1 MRLLINKKKKRVYK
15 MESMTNKK
23 SNNSGLKAVIVILS
37 LLLLGNLWYV
47 YKITNDC
54 KAVETVLISEK
65 DAVLKDLMI
74 QKDSLNAAISSNT
87 TLSDELIA
95 ERDKVQ
101 QLMADVEKSK
111 GDVASM
117 SKFKTEA
124 LKLRSNVAVLMK
136 QVDHLKKE
144 NVKLTVQ
151 RDSTAVVL
159 GESRKFADTL
169 VNRNFKM
176 ANTIEKG
183 SKLSVLNLEAS
194 AVRQKKSGKQISTDK
209 ASRADVLKISFMI
222 AENQIAK
229 SGDKTYYVQIID
241 TKNNIL
247 GEKNTYVSG
256 EKSLTYSFVA
266 AVKYENKTVKVEKD
280 LEVKDVQSGA
290 YFVNIFD
297 KTELVSKTSF
307 TLK

>member
-1 MRLLINKKKKRVYK
+1 

-111 GDVASM
+111 GDLASM

>member
-1 MRLLINKKKKRVYK
+1 

-247 GEKNTYVSG
+247 GEKNTYVFG
-256 EKSLTYSFVA
+256 EKSLTYSFVS

>member
-1 MRLLINKKKKRVYK
+1 
-15 MESMTNKK
+15 MTNKK

-247 GEKNTYVSG
+247 GEKNTYVFG
-256 EKSLTYSFVA
+256 EKSLTYSFVS

>member
-1 MRLLINKKKKRVYK
+1 KKKKKRVYK

>member
-1 MRLLINKKKKRVYK
+1 

-256 EKSLTYSFVA
+256 EKSLTYSFVS

-280 LEVKDVQSGA
+280 FEVKDVQSGA

>member
-1 MRLLINKKKKRVYK
+1 

>member
-1 MRLLINKKKKRVYK
+1 
-15 MESMTNKK
+15 MTNKK

-117 SKFKTEA
+117 SKFKAEA